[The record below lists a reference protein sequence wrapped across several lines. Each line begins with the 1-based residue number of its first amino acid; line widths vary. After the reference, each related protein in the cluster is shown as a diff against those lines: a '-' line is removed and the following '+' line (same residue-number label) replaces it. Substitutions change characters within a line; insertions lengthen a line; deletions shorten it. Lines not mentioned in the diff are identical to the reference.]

1 MSASRKP
8 RGDAKLKTL
17 PEELQE
23 EIWERL
29 GKGTHAAVRKWLQQ
43 EMDIATSLGA
53 LSEFYSWYGLRR
65 DLQEADSEVTSL
77 MQLIKE
83 GEYSLDTQQL
93 ESLGNTLFLLK
104 ARSSGDWKQHKAAV
118 ELLLKSRK
126 VAVEERKVAILEQK
140 AAQADKAKELLGD
153 KALTP
158 EERDRKMKA
167 VFGISS

>member
-1 MSASRKP
+1 M
-8 RGDAKLKTL
+8 
-17 PEELQE
+17 
-23 EIWERL
+23 
-29 GKGTHAAVRKWLQQ
+29 
-43 EMDIATSLGA
+43 
-53 LSEFYSWYGLRR
+53 
-65 DLQEADSEVTSL
+65 
-77 MQLIKE
+77 
-83 GEYSLDTQQL
+83 
-93 ESLGNTLFLLK
+93 
-104 ARSSGDWKQHKAAV
+104 